1 MSKLN
6 LVGQRFG
13 RLIVVSEGDKK
24 HRGKN
29 IKRSWDCKCD
39 CGNPITV
46 FYSALVQKN
55 SVSCGCYRRQRG
67 KSARKRFVF
76 PDVALNC

>member
-39 CGNPITV
+39 CGNEKKSVITDNI
-46 FYSALVQKN
+46 AI
-55 SVSCGCYRRQRG
+55 GC
-67 KSARKRFVF
+67 
-76 PDVALNC
+76 LICIL